1 MVEQY
6 WGQLQKLNSN
16 VPKALK
22 MYAKFL
28 IEILNDKEAGKELLS
43 RAKDATNIK
52 QNFYDG
58 NNGNED
64 YADIVQMSNNGTPC
78 IYVSGDSDKIGM
90 IIQANMSA
98 CRIFGYT
105 LSEVKNHNVEKLMP
119 EMYAKNHSKVLDE
132 ALAKGP
138 ENIPNKER
146 IVFARHKS
154 GYVFPVWLQLK
165 MVQNIQSGIQFVALF
180 KIDKKMISS
189 QIAYILLNKEKKIHG
204 ISSSSIKMLGLDIQK
219 MRRLSQNS
227 LDINDFAP
235 GLFDEEG
242 QDQGFQHKNGSTLD
256 WYYLENDKAKKK
268 TTMKKDSEIEEIVS
282 KVNYQ
287 DQRVKLVISKEKV
300 SLTCHLSSI
309 VMGDFGEIGWY
320 LKLDQLMDRQKVQNS
335 LMKPSLMSKDR
346 EKVKQPLFQFRYDP
360 DQGRF
365 IREVKDKIYMD
376 TSTKDPN
383 FRNGNWMQNLQG
395 IALAGINGPN

>member
-28 IEILNDKEAGKELLS
+28 IEILNDKEAGKELIS

-64 YADIVQMSNNGTPC
+64 FADIIQMSSNGTPC
-78 IYVSGDSDKIGM
+78 IYVSGDNDKIGM
-90 IIQANMSA
+90 VVQANMSA

-105 LSEVKNHNVEKLMP
+105 LSEIKNHNVEKLMP

-154 GYVFPVWLQLK
+154 GYVFPVWL
-165 MVQNIQSGIQFVALF
+165 
-180 KIDKKMISS
+180 
-189 QIAYILLNKEKKIHG
+189 
-204 ISSSSIKMLGLDIQK
+204 
-219 MRRLSQNS
+219 
-227 LDINDFAP
+227 
-235 GLFDEEG
+235 
-242 QDQGFQHKNGSTLD
+242 
-256 WYYLENDKAKKK
+256 
-268 TTMKKDSEIEEIVS
+268 
-282 KVNYQ
+282 
-287 DQRVKLVISKEKV
+287 
-300 SLTCHLSSI
+300 
-309 VMGDFGEIGWY
+309 
-320 LKLDQLMDRQKVQNS
+320 
-335 LMKPSLMSKDR
+335 
-346 EKVKQPLFQFRYDP
+346 
-360 DQGRF
+360 
-365 IREVKDKIYMD
+365 
-376 TSTKDPN
+376 
-383 FRNGNWMQNLQG
+383 
-395 IALAGINGPN
+395 